1 MNCYRWAW
9 QNPHLSLKIPAS
21 ERITARKTARGRR
34 GRPSSTPSSKLS
46 HLHLL
51 LHISAFERWPL
62 SIRFFAKDLY
72 TLWNTWCEREATELR
87 KDIKVELDLRQR
99 EESADEELAEGS
111 QAAVAGKKKKIT
123 KWGANG
129 EGGVQGLDISYDYL
143 ERHLQKSRDLLQAD
157 GELVCCVCHNALEK
171 DHLYTL
177 VCPHAFCEH
186 TAHIA
191 CLASVFLHQ
200 ESGKKPGMAVLPTSG
215 KCPGCHTETTW
226 VELVKELSVRTRAKP
241 KKAVVK
247 RKTTKKGT
255 ATEVQDDDDDDG
267 DDDEESEDEEGDITA
282 ADLAD
287 VLEWMEEEQI
297 VWGDRDTDEDSV
309 LSDVESEAE
318 SERGRGKAKRRRKGI
333 EKTKKASLVIA
344 RDSDMDSD
352 VDSDMGSIGR
362 ASKTKG
368 KGKAK
373 ARGGK
378 ALSVVVE
385 DSDPDSILSA
395 GSETGSV
402 DGTRKAQG
410 KKALPIVVED
420 SDPEPALSETTS
432 EKGARKLKK
441 GKGKA
446 KTQGKKK
453 IPVVVEDSDPGPIPG
468 AGCETESA
476 KGAKKP
482 REGTRKARGKKT
494 HPIVVEDSD

>member
-34 GRPSSTPSSKLS
+34 GRPSSTPSNKLS

-51 LHISAFERWPL
+51 LRVPAFERWPL

-87 KDIKVELDLRQR
+87 KGIKVELDLRQR
-99 EESADEELAEGS
+99 EESADEESAEDT
-111 QAAVAGKKKKIT
+111 QAGKKKRKKIT

-143 ERHLQKSRDLLQAD
+143 ERHLEKSRDLLQAD
-157 GELVCCVCHNALEK
+157 GELVCCVCHDALEK
-171 DHLYTL
+171 DHLHTL

-200 ESGKKPGMAVLPTSG
+200 ESGEKPGMVVLPTRG
-215 KCPGCHTETTW
+215 KCPGCHTETAW

-247 RKTTKKGT
+247 RKTTKKGAAT
-255 ATEVQDDDDDDG
+255 AVQDDDDDDDG
-267 DDDEESEDEEGDITA
+267 EENEDEEGDITA

-287 VLEWMEEEQI
+287 VSDWMKEEQI

-309 LSDVESEAE
+309 LSDVESEAG
-318 SERGRGKAKRRRKGI
+318 SERGWGKAKRRRKGI
-333 EKTKKASLVIA
+333 AKTKKASLVIA
-344 RDSDMDSD
+344 KDSDMDSD
-352 VDSDMGSIGR
+352 IGSDMGSVGG
-362 ASKTKG
+362 ASKSTKG

-373 ARGGK
+373 TQGGK
-378 ALSVVVE
+378 ALPAVVE
-385 DSDPDSILSA
+385 DSDPDSILGA
-395 GSETGSV
+395 GGEMGSV
-402 DGTRKAQG
+402 EGIGKAQG
-410 KKALPIVVED
+410 KKSLPIMVED
-420 SDPEPALSETTS
+420 SDPEPALSETAS
-432 EKGARKLKK
+432 EKGAKKLKK
-441 GKGKA
+441 GKGKT
-446 KTQGKKK
+446 KTQGEKTP
-453 IPVVVEDSDPGPIPG
+453 PVVVEDSDLDPIPS
-468 AGCETESA
+468 AGCKTGSA
-476 KGAKKP
+476 KGARKP
-482 REGTRKARGKKT
+482 KEGTRKAQGKKT
-494 HPIVVEDSD
+494 HPVVVEDSD